1 MNSFKAN
8 TFKTI
13 LLFSL
18 FITNFISVAQDKI
31 TIVGKTITSNNT
43 ILVNTSVLDIKTKN
57 GTKTNNN
64 GYFTLTILKK
74 NTSIQFS
81 YIGYNNYIK
90 EITQKEIEKAENDT
104 IYITI
109 ELTLKT
115 TNLSDFQVNAEN
127 IQLAYKEK
135 HISIIDYDFHPK
147 GLILLLSFNKE
158 YKLRL
163 VDNESNIIS
172 DISIPKNPQKIFKD
186 CLNESHILYKDSSF
200 QIYETK
206 EELRL
211 MEGLDI
217 DIFNRIMVSCVT
229 SSPNN
234 LFFESYGEHNK
245 SIIYYS
251 INKEKPQKKWLAT
264 ISDNESLI
272 TTKRYYKKAMIQS
285 AKAVNLM
292 GGHYW
297 KANRR
302 ARDAHESRIFYRD
315 IVNKPTYNPLF
326 KIKDSIFIF
335 DHVNDSV
342 YVYDKELKI
351 KRTFSIK
358 YHYQKDWKKELITDY
373 SNLEIYSQIVKGSS
387 TSLLQI
393 NTFNGE
399 IISEHKLE
407 RHIFINN
414 IKIREGFAYYLF
426 KDIYDRS
433 IQRVYKQR
441 LN

>member
-1 MNSFKAN
+1 
-8 TFKTI
+8 
-13 LLFSL
+13 LL
-18 FITNFISVAQDKI
+18 FITSFICVAQNKI

-43 ILVNTSVLDIKTKN
+43 ILVNTSVLDIRTKN
-57 GTKTNNN
+57 GTKTANN
-64 GYFTLTILKK
+64 GYFTLTIPKQ

-81 YIGYNNYIK
+81 YIGYNTYVK
-90 EITQKEIEKAENDT
+90 EITQKEIKKAKNDT
-104 IYITI
+104 IYLIAV
-109 ELTLKT
+109 LTQQT
-115 TNLSDFQVNAEN
+115 TNLTDFQVNADN

-147 GLILLLSFNKE
+147 GLILLLSLNKE

-172 DISIPKNPQKIFKD
+172 DLSIPKNPKKLFKD
-186 CLNESHILYKDSSF
+186 CLDESHILYKDSSF
-200 QIYETK
+200 QIYETEK
-206 EELRL
+206 ELRL
-211 MEGLDI
+211 MEGLNI
-217 DIFNRIMVSCVT
+217 DIFNRIMLPCVT
-229 SSPNN
+229 SSHNN
-234 LFFESYGEHNK
+234 LFLESYGEHNK

-251 INKEKPQKKWLAT
+251 INKENPQKKWLAT
-264 ISDNESLI
+264 ISDKESLI

-315 IVNKPTYNPLF
+315 ILNKTTYNPLF

-342 YVYDKELKI
+342 YVYDNELKI

-358 YHYQKDWKKELITDY
+358 YHYRKDWKKELITDY
-373 SNLEIYSQIVKGSS
+373 SNLEIYSQIVKSGK

-393 NTFNGE
+393 NTFNGK
-399 IISEHKLE
+399 IISEYKLE
-407 RHIFINN
+407 RHNFINN

-426 KDIYDRS
+426 KDIYDRG

>member
-1 MNSFKAN
+1 LNSYKAN

-13 LLFSL
+13 LLFLL
-18 FITNFISVAQDKI
+18 FITSFICVAQNKI

-43 ILVNTSVLDIKTKN
+43 ILVNTSVLDIRTKN
-57 GTKTNNN
+57 GTKTANN
-64 GYFTLTILKK
+64 GYFTLTIPKQ

-81 YIGYNNYIK
+81 YIGYNTYVK
-90 EITQKEIEKAENDT
+90 EITQKEIKKAKNDT
-104 IYITI
+104 IYLIAV
-109 ELTLKT
+109 LTQQT
-115 TNLSDFQVNAEN
+115 TNLTDFQVNADN

-147 GLILLLSFNKE
+147 GLILLLSLNKE

-172 DISIPKNPQKIFKD
+172 DLSIPKNPKKLFKD
-186 CLNESHILYKDSSF
+186 CLDESHILYKDSSF
-200 QIYETK
+200 QIYETEK
-206 EELRL
+206 ELRL
-211 MEGLDI
+211 MEGLNI
-217 DIFNRIMVSCVT
+217 GIFNRIMLPCVT
-229 SSPNN
+229 SLLNN
-234 LFFESYGEHNK
+234 LFLESYGEHNK

-251 INKEKPQKKWLAT
+251 INKENPQKKWLAT
-264 ISDNESLI
+264 ISDKESLI

-315 IVNKPTYNPLF
+315 ILNKATYNPLF

-342 YVYDKELKI
+342 YVYDNELKI

-358 YHYQKDWKKELITDY
+358 YHYRKDWKKELITDY
-373 SNLEIYSQIVKGSS
+373 SNLEIYSQIVKSGK

-393 NTFNGE
+393 NTFNGK
-399 IISEHKLE
+399 IISEYNLE
-407 RHIFINN
+407 RHNFINN

-426 KDIYDRS
+426 KDIYDRG

>member
-13 LLFSL
+13 LLFLL
-18 FITNFISVAQDKI
+18 FITSFICVAQNKI

-57 GTKTNNN
+57 GTKTANN
-64 GYFTLTILKK
+64 GYFTLTIPKQ

-81 YIGYNNYIK
+81 YIGYNTYVK
-90 EITQKEIEKAENDT
+90 EITQKEIKKAKNDT
-104 IYITI
+104 IYLIAV
-109 ELTLKT
+109 LTQQT
-115 TNLSDFQVNAEN
+115 TNLTDFQVNADN

-147 GLILLLSFNKE
+147 GLILLLSLNKE

-172 DISIPKNPQKIFKD
+172 DLSIPKNPKKLFKD
-186 CLNESHILYKDSSF
+186 CLDESHILYKDSSF
-200 QIYETK
+200 QIYETEK
-206 EELRL
+206 ELRL
-211 MEGLDI
+211 MEGLNI
-217 DIFNRIMVSCVT
+217 DIFNRIMLPCVT
-229 SSPNN
+229 SSLNN
-234 LFFESYGEHNK
+234 LFLESYGQHNQ
-245 SIIYYS
+245 SIIYYTIDKTS
-251 INKEKPQKKWLAT
+251 QRKKLLHI
-264 ISDNESLI
+264 ISDNESLESI
-272 TTKRYYKKAMIQS
+272 DKYYKETISQS
-285 AKAVNLM
+285 NLSAHLM
-292 GGHYW
+292 GDNSWSVQRYARNAEENRLFY
-297 KANRR
+297 KAILSQPN
-302 ARDAHESRIFYRD
+302 
-315 IVNKPTYNPLF
+315 YNPLF

-342 YVYDKELKI
+342 YVYDNELKI

-358 YHYQKDWKKELITDY
+358 YHYRKDWKKELITDY
-373 SNLEIYSQIVKGSS
+373 SNLEIYSQIVKSGK

-393 NTFNGE
+393 NTFNGK
-399 IISEHKLE
+399 IISEYKLE
-407 RHIFINN
+407 RHNFINN

-426 KDIYDRS
+426 KDIYDRG